1 MQRRMHGVIG
11 GTAGVLKKPAAMERS
26 AFTELS
32 NLYRRILGGPGI
44 GGPVTDS
51 PPQPPQ
57 AGQDGDTGAPT
68 HRLSFSL
75 LGRVEIL
82 RDGRPVDLRGRKPK
96 AVLAMLLLQPN
107 RVVSCERLMEG
118 LWGDTPPRSATN
130 TLQAF
135 VSRLRAALGE
145 NGSAGNGGVLET
157 APGGYLL
164 RIDPNQVDV
173 HRFEALIERGAAAYG
188 QANHAAARALLD
200 EALGLWKGDPFL
212 GITGEPFAAV
222 EAPRIEELR
231 ATATELRLAALLELG
246 EAVAVVAGLEHLV
259 GGDPTRERPTEL
271 LMLALYRAGR
281 QGDALAAFDAH
292 RRELVE
298 RTGLE
303 PGPHLRALQRRIL
316 THDPALAA
324 APRPDAAVENEALGM
339 RGRRRAVAGVG
350 LAAAAVATAVLG
362 WIAVGAFHGS
372 GRSSEEVT
380 LAHEVQSQ
388 RRVLDRTRSQ
398 LRDSQRREQW
408 LRTRYTNQLRM
419 ELRALH
425 WIEFDE
431 NTYRTDGARV
441 RNDEAAVNAV
451 ALVGTPYTWGG
462 ARPAS
467 GFDCSGLVKWAY
479 GRQGVV
485 LPHNAAMQYS
495 VLSHVDGAVGMQGR
509 INPDHLAIGDLIFFN
524 GLSHVAMYI
533 GRGYVVDALH
543 TGTLVQILRVER
555 LRAMDGPAYG
565 AARFVA

>member
-1 MQRRMHGVIG
+1 M
-11 GTAGVLKKPAAMERS
+11 
-26 AFTELS
+26 
-32 NLYRRILGGPGI
+32 
-44 GGPVTDS
+44 TDS
-51 PPQPPQ
+51 PPQPPD
-57 AGQDGDTGAPT
+57 AGHDGGDGAPT

-75 LGRVEIL
+75 LGRVQIL
-82 RDGRPVDLRGRKPK
+82 RGGRPVELRGRKPQ

-118 LWGDTPPRSATN
+118 LWGETPPRSATN
-130 TLQAF
+130 ALQTF
-135 VSRLRAALGE
+135 VSRIRAALGE
-145 NGSAGNGGVLET
+145 NGSAGDGGVLQT
-157 APGGYLL
+157 APGGYRL
-164 RIDPNQVDV
+164 RIDASQVDL
-173 HRFEALIERGAAAYG
+173 HRFEALIEQGGAAFG
-188 QANHAAARALLD
+188 NGDHAAARAFLD
-200 EALGLWKGDPFL
+200 EALGLWRGDPFL
-212 GITGEPFAAV
+212 GITREPFAAV

-231 ATATELRLAALLELG
+231 EAATEVRLAALLELG
-246 EAVAVVAGLEHLV
+246 DAVAVVAELEHLV
-259 GGDPTRERPTEL
+259 ARDPTRERPTEL

-298 RTGLE
+298 RSGLE

-324 APRPDAAVENEALGM
+324 APRPEPARENEALGM
-339 RGRRRAVAGVG
+339 RGRRRAVAGLG
-350 LAAAAVATAVLG
+350 LAAAAVAASVLG
-362 WIAVGAFHGS
+362 SIAVSALHGS
-372 GRSSEEVT
+372 GRSSEGTT
-380 LAHEVQSQ
+380 LAHEVQGQ
-388 RRVLDRTRSQ
+388 RRALDRTRAQ

-408 LRTRYTNQLRM
+408 LRTEYTNQLRM

-431 NTYRTDGARV
+431 NTNRTDATRV
-441 RNDEAAVNAV
+441 RNDEAAIDAV

-485 LPHNAAMQYS
+485 LPHNAAMQYT
-495 VLSHVDGAVGMQGR
+495 VLSHVDGAIGTQGR
-509 INPDHLAIGDLIFFN
+509 INSEHLAIGDLIFFS
-524 GLSHVAMYI
+524 GLSHVAIYI

-555 LRAMDGPAYG
+555 LRALDGPAYG

>member
-1 MQRRMHGVIG
+1 M
-11 GTAGVLKKPAAMERS
+11 
-26 AFTELS
+26 
-32 NLYRRILGGPGI
+32 
-44 GGPVTDS
+44 TDS
-51 PPQPPQ
+51 PPQPPD
-57 AGQDGDTGAPT
+57 AGHDGGDGAPT
-68 HRLSFSL
+68 HRLSFLL
-75 LGRVEIL
+75 LGRVQIL
-82 RDGRPVDLRGRKPK
+82 RGGRPVELRGRKPQ

-118 LWGDTPPRSATN
+118 LWGETPPRSATN
-130 TLQAF
+130 ALQTF
-135 VSRLRAALGE
+135 VSRIRAALGE
-145 NGSAGNGGVLET
+145 NGSAGDGGVLQT
-157 APGGYLL
+157 APGGYRL
-164 RIDPNQVDV
+164 RIDASQVDL
-173 HRFEALIERGAAAYG
+173 HRFEALIEQGGAAFG
-188 QANHAAARALLD
+188 NGDHAAARAFLD
-200 EALGLWKGDPFL
+200 EALGLWRGDPFL
-212 GITGEPFAAV
+212 GITREPFAAV
-222 EAPRIEELR
+222 EAPGSRSSGRRQPRSAWQRSWSSATPSRSSPSSSTWSR
-231 ATATELRLAALLELG
+231 ATRRA
-246 EAVAVVAGLEHLV
+246 
-259 GGDPTRERPTEL
+259 ERPTEL

-324 APRPDAAVENEALGM
+324 APRPEPARENEALGM
-339 RGRRRAVAGVG
+339 RGRRRAVAGLG
-350 LAAAAVATAVLG
+350 LAAAAVAASVLG
-362 WIAVGAFHGS
+362 SIAVSALHGS
-372 GRSSEEVT
+372 GRSSEGTT
-380 LAHEVQSQ
+380 LAHEVQGQ
-388 RRVLDRTRSQ
+388 RRALDRTRAQ

-408 LRTRYTNQLRM
+408 LRTEYTNQLRM

-431 NTYRTDGARV
+431 NTNRTDATRV
-441 RNDEAAVNAV
+441 RNDEAAIDAV

-485 LPHNAAMQYS
+485 LPHNAAMQYT
-495 VLSHVDGAVGMQGR
+495 VLSHVDGAIGTQGR
-509 INPDHLAIGDLIFFN
+509 INSEHLAIGDLIFFS
-524 GLSHVAMYI
+524 GLSHVAIYI

-555 LRAMDGPAYG
+555 LRALDGPAYG